1 MDAARTL
8 DLSRFPGGVITTTRC
23 VLADADAGPQP

>member
-8 DLSRFPGGVITTTRC
+8 DLSRFPGGVITTRC